1 MLPRLP
7 LRLRHTVATLAVT
20 SLLLAGC
27 GSDEEP
33 TSAPAP
39 ADETSAT
46 TAADEPE
53 EPALWPLTGLPMKGD
68 APANPVIVTKVDNTP
83 SSSPQ
88 VGLGKADM
96 VVEEL
101 VEGGV
106 TRLAAFYYSQL
117 PAVVGPVRSM
127 RASDIGIV
135 PTGAHVVTSGA
146 AAVTLGRINK
156 AGIPFVTEGAKG
168 VYRDNARSAPY
179 NLFADLKTIAGGIK
193 GGDAPEPYLAF
204 GEDGDFSGGKPASSV
219 SASFGNHTTTWQF
232 QDGTYVNTNSYA
244 AQGDVFPATSV
255 LALRVQ
261 IGDAGYRDPAG
272 YPVPETKFEGKG
284 QAVLFHDGKVVRG
297 TWTKDGLTGAIELTG
312 PHGGEMTVPAG
323 HTWVEAGPCGH
334 GRPHLE
340 QVTRSGLPGR
350 AGDRS

>member
-1 MLPRLP
+1 
-7 LRLRHTVATLAVT
+7 
-20 SLLLAGC
+20 
-27 GSDEEP
+27 
-33 TSAPAP
+33 
-39 ADETSAT
+39 
-46 TAADEPE
+46 
-53 EPALWPLTGLPMKGD
+53 MKGD

-88 VGLGKADM
+88 VGLGQADM

-117 PAVVGPVRSM
+117 PKVVGPVRSM

-204 GEDGDFSGGKPASSV
+204 GEEGDAAGGKPARTV
-219 SASFGNHTTTWQF
+219 SAAFGNHTTTWQF
-232 QDGTYVNTNSYA
+232 QGGKYVNTNSYA
-244 AQGDVFPATSV
+244 AEGDAFPATTV
-255 LALRVQ
+255 LALKVQ

-272 YPVPETKFEGKG
+272 YPVPGD
-284 QAVLFHDGKVVRG
+284 QVRG
-297 TWTKDGLTGAIELTG
+297 QGPGAA
-312 PHGGEMTVPAG
+312 VPRRQGRAR
-323 HTWVEAGPCGH
+323 HLDQ
-334 GRPHLE
+334 GRPHRRDRAHRPQGRRDDRARRPHVGRARPRRRRRRHLE
-340 QVTRSGLPGR
+340 QVSRSK
-350 AGDRS
+350 

>member
-1 MLPRLP
+1 VLPRLP
-7 LRLRHTVATLAVT
+7 RRLRLTVASLAAA

-27 GSDEEP
+27 GGDDEP
-33 TSAPAP
+33 TGSPEP
-39 ADETSAT
+39 ADEPTTSS
-46 TAADEPE
+46 AAAEPE
-53 EPALWPLTGLPMKGD
+53 EPALWPLTGLEMKD
-68 APANPVIVTKVDNTP
+68 EAPANPVLVTKVDNTP

-117 PAVVGPVRSM
+117 PEVVGPVRSM

-179 NLFADLKTIAGGIK
+179 NLFADLQTIAGGIK
-193 GGDAPEPYLAF
+193 GGDAPKPYLAF
-204 GEDGDFSGGKPASSV
+204 GEEGDFKGGKPARTL
-219 SASFGNHTTTWQF
+219 SAAFGNHTTTWQF
-232 QDGTYVNTNSYA
+232 QGGKYVNTNTYA
-244 AQGDVFPATSV
+244 AQGDVFPATTV
-255 LALRVQ
+255 LALKVQ

-284 QAVLFHDGKVVRG
+284 QALLFHDGKVVRG
-297 TWTKDGLTGAIELTG
+297 TWSKDGLTGAIELSG
-312 PHGGEMTVPAG
+312 PKGGEMTVPAG
-323 HTWVEAGPCGH
+323 RTWVELVPADAGG
-334 GRPHLE
+334 
-340 QVTRSGLPGR
+340 VTWSK
-350 AGDRS
+350 